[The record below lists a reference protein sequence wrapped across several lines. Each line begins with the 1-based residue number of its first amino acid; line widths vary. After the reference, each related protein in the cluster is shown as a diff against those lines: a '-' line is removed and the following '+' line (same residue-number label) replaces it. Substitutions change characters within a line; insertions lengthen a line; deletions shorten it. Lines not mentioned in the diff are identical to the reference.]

1 MGRKPEHVQM
11 CFLFLKTIL
20 CILPRNRYISPLLLR
35 LPLLHVA
42 FTSPAARQLLGARY
56 PWGIGPRTPCKY
68 QTPRAQVSYIKGIGQ
83 SALCTWGSAFTGR
96 SATCSLRVLRVASVY
111 AMHIPDILFTQTSP
125 VLSTCHSRLSTV
137 WSKLTILLLFLIT
150 SLHMP

>member
-56 PWGIGPRTPCKY
+56 PWGIGPRTPCRY
-68 QTPRAQVSYIKGIGQ
+68 QTPPSLLYKRHRTVGPLYLRFGIHRQ
-83 SALCTWGSAFTGR
+83 ECHLF
-96 SATCSLRVLRVASVY
+96 SLRVLRVASVY
-111 AMHIPDILFTQTSP
+111 AMHIPDTLFTQTSP